1 MQPMTLDSAA
11 ADIGSQ
17 ISDNAFQGL
26 QAGATAQTSL
36 TSLLPAGGEEV
47 SAQAAMAFA
56 AEGAKMIALNQAAQ
70 EELARAGAAFID
82 IARMYADVDANVAAS
97 LLSVVVR

>member
-1 MQPMTLDSAA
+1 MQPMTIGSAA

-26 QAGATAQTSL
+26 QAAATASTSL

-47 SAQAAMAFA
+47 SAQAAMSFA
-56 AEGAKMIALNQAAQ
+56 ADGARMIALNQAAQ
-70 EELARAGAAFID
+70 EELARAGAALID
-82 IARMYADVDANVAAS
+82 IARMYADVDAHAAG
-97 LLSVVVR
+97 LLLGAALR

>member
-1 MQPMTLDSAA
+1 MQPMTIDSAA

-26 QAGATAQTSL
+26 QDGATASTSL
-36 TSLLPAGGEEV
+36 TSLLPAGADEV

-56 AEGAKMIALNQAAQ
+56 TEGAQLLALNQAAQ
-70 EELARAGAAFID
+70 EELARAGAAFTE
-82 IARMYADVDANVAAS
+82 IARTYADADVNAAAGLRGVA
-97 LLSVVVR
+97 LR